1 MVMKA
6 FKFLNFLN
14 ALVCI
19 IGVALIMVSAYYSWS
34 ENGEYTLVSF
44 FGSLFIHGTFGGIIY
59 FSVKWL
65 LVKLLIDYKEDDDD
79 KVFEL

>member
-1 MVMKA
+1 MKA

-19 IGVALIMVSAYYSWS
+19 IGVALLMVSAYYSWS
-34 ENGEYTLVSF
+34 ENGKYTLVSF
-44 FGSLFIHGTFGGIIY
+44 FGSLFIHGTFGVIIY

-65 LVKLLIDYKEDDDD
+65 LTKLLIDSQDDDN
-79 KVFEL
+79 KVLEL